1 MSIVKKAFH
10 ASTFNVFK
18 KRPAPGQTPEE
29 LELEERQRSELD
41 KLTRET
47 NVRLKAIKRGKAG
60 RRTLL
65 GSGSELGVQGLGGAG
80 PRGGPSRPGRVR
92 TGGAGGKGG
101 AGRGGARASATG
113 GILGSRR

>member
-18 KRPAPGQTPEE
+18 RPPTPGQTPEE
-29 LELEERQRSELD
+29 AELEERQRSELN

-47 NVRLKAIKRGKAG
+47 NLRLKAVKRGKAG

-80 PRGGPSRPGRVR
+80 PRGGPGRAGRV
-92 TGGAGGKGG
+92 G
-101 AGRGGARASATG
+101 GRGGGGGGSRAKTG
-113 GILGSRR
+113 GILDRGRGR